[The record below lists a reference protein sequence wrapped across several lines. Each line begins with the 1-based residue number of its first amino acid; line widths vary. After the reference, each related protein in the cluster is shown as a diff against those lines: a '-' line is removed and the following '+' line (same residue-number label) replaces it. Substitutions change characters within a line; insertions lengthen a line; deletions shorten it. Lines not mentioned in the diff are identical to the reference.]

1 VTSRPRAQL
10 LLPVRN
16 RAAFLDAYFSKA
28 PRTFTSTPPAAP
40 PGDTEEGAP
49 ISTEGEVTAGGMFVP
64 GELDVALGEECDV
77 ELVFQEEHVRFHIRA
92 VVKWKRTQPGR
103 RALPPG
109 VGIEFLASEV
119 RTQEQILRFAEG
131 KESVSHVDRARRWT
145 LQVDVKLTGEGGT
158 IVGVT
163 DDISAGGCFVLT
175 DAPLVIGSRVDVKL
189 RSPGTLFGWLTV
201 AGVVSWR
208 RVQPDRTGVG
218 IELKFESER
227 QQRAMQRILDVVK
240 ARALRDVRV
249 KVPRMT
255 TPPTEA

>member
-1 VTSRPRAQL
+1 MTTRQRAQL

-16 RAAFLDAYFSKA
+16 RAAFLDAYFSKGPA
-28 PRTFTSTPPAAP
+28 PSSRPSKP

-49 ISTEGEVTAGGMFVP
+49 ISTEGEVTGGMFVP
-64 GELDVALGEECDV
+64 GELDVGLGEECDV

-92 VVKWKRTQPGR
+92 AVKWKRTLPGR

-109 VGIEFLASEV
+109 VGIEFLASEL

-145 LQVDVKLTGEGGT
+145 LQVDVKLTGQGGT

-163 DDISAGGCFVLT
+163 DDISEGGCFVLT
-175 DAPLVIGSRVDVKL
+175 DTPIEPGSRVDVKL
-189 RSPGTLFGWLTV
+189 RAPGTLFGWLTI
-201 AGVVSWR
+201 AGVVTWR
-208 RVQPDRTGVG
+208 RVQPERTGVG
-218 IELKFESER
+218 IELKFDNQR

-240 ARALRDVRV
+240 ARTLRDVRV
-249 KVPRMT
+249 KVPRLT

>member
-1 VTSRPRAQL
+1 MTSPTQRAQL

-16 RAAFLDAYFSKA
+16 RTAFLDAYFTKGPS
-28 PRTFTSTPPAAP
+28 PSSPPS
-40 PGDTEEGAP
+40 DITQEGAP
-49 ISTEGEVTAGGMFVP
+49 VRPPSTEGEVTTGGMFVP
-64 GELDVALGEECDV
+64 GELDVSLGEECDV

-109 VGIEFLASEV
+109 VGLEFLASEL
-119 RTQEQILRFAEG
+119 RTQEQIIRFAEG
-131 KESVSHVDRARRWT
+131 KESVSHIDRARRWT
-145 LQVDVKLTGEGGT
+145 LQVDVKLTGQGGT

-163 DDISAGGCFVLT
+163 DDISERGCFVLT
-175 DAPLVIGSRVDVKL
+175 ETLIEPGTRVDVKL

-201 AGVVSWR
+201 AGVVTWR
-208 RVQPDRTGVG
+208 RVEPGRTGVG
-218 IELKFESER
+218 IELKFDSER
-227 QQRAMQRILDVVK
+227 QQRAMQRIVDVVK

-249 KVPRMT
+249 KVPRVT